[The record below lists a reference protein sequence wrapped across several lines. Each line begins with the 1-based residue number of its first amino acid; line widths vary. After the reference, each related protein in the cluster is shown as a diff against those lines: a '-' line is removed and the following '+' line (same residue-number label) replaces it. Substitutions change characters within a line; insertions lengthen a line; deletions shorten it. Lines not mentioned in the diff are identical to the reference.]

1 MAIDQSD
8 RILIVDDKEDN
19 LLLMQT
25 LLEAEGYNVEL
36 AYNGASALDKI
47 EYSPPSLVLLDVMM
61 PGMDGYEVTRRI
73 RENDSTALI
82 PIVLLTG
89 YREQNDTSL
98 SELGANGIISKPVDL
113 GELMEKVKG
122 FCG

>member
-1 MAIDQSD
+1 MAITQAD

-25 LLEAEGYNVEL
+25 LLEAEGYNVDL
-36 AYNGASALDKI
+36 ALSGAAALDKI
-47 EYSPPSLVLLDVMM
+47 ETSPPSLVLLDVMM

-73 RENDSTALI
+73 RENENTALI

-89 YREQNDTSL
+89 YKDQNDTRL
-98 SELGANGIISKPVDL
+98 SELGANGMISKPVNLD
-113 GELMEKVKG
+113 ELLEKVKG

>member
-1 MAIDQSD
+1 MAITHTD

-36 AYNGASALDKI
+36 ALSGAAALDKI
-47 EYSPPSLVLLDVMM
+47 ETSPPSLVLLDVMM

-73 RENDSTALI
+73 RENENTALI

-89 YREQNDTSL
+89 YKEQDDTRL
-98 SELGANGIISKPVDL
+98 SGLGANGMICKPVNLD
-113 GELMEKVKG
+113 ELLEKVKG

>member
-1 MAIDQSD
+1 MAITQTD

-25 LLEAEGYNVEL
+25 LLEAEGYNVDL
-36 AYNGASALDKI
+36 ALSGASALDKI
-47 EYSPPSLVLLDVMM
+47 ETSPPSLVLLDVMM

-73 RENDSTALI
+73 RENENTALI

-89 YREQNDTSL
+89 YKDQNDTRL
-98 SELGANGIISKPVDL
+98 SELGANGMISKPVNLD
-113 GELMEKVKG
+113 ELLEKVKG